1 MRIFPVSVISVV
13 SRYIYQIM
21 TTPGELI
28 KDIHARL
35 DRMVREYR
43 TLAETN
49 RKLETENKSLAQRLD
64 EARKAQEKL
73 NQRLDTIHQ
82 GALRDQ
88 KGIETWKAETRKE
101 VRAILKDVEKCLPQ
115 VESLLEKK

>member
-1 MRIFPVSVISVV
+1 
-13 SRYIYQIM
+13 M

-35 DRMVREYR
+35 DRMVRAYR
-43 TLAETN
+43 TVVETN

-88 KGIETWKAETRKE
+88 KGIEIWKAETRKE

>member
-1 MRIFPVSVISVV
+1 
-13 SRYIYQIM
+13 M

-35 DRMVREYR
+35 DRMVRAYR

-82 GALRDQ
+82 GARRDQ